1 MLLNK
6 YRWSSVLIM
15 LIQLWYTSSIYAMFG
30 SILTRDFNY
39 FAEVI
44 LKYRDKITKMESD
57 IADVLQQE
65 KEEKIMRASEI
76 QVYERMFLV

>member
-1 MLLNK
+1 M
-6 YRWSSVLIM
+6 SM
-15 LIQLWYTSSIYAMFG
+15 LIQSWYMSYICAMFG
-30 SILTRDFNY
+30 WILTRDFNY

-44 LKYRDKITKMESD
+44 LKYRDKITEMESD